1 MHDLFL
7 SIGFGLVTASILA
20 LSAVALS
27 LQYSVTNVP
36 NFAHG
41 DLMTVGA
48 YGAFVAQSL
57 THNLLIEIV
66 VASLCGGTVAFAMN
80 RLLMQPFI
88 RKGSKN
94 LILFILTIATSIV
107 IQSSLLF
114 IFGGSNVAYQLSS
127 GQPQQIGPFLLT
139 RQDQAIIGAAV
150 AVMLVVHLILRYT
163 KFGKAQRAIAD
174 SRELA
179 RVTGINAARVVQL
192 TWLMAGLI
200 AGLAG
205 FILAA
210 NISSFGPTLGFSF
223 LVVTFAAAVVG
234 GIGKPYGAM
243 AGAVLVGLAME
254 VSALY
259 IPPDYKTAVAFGL
272 LILTLLIRPAGLFA
286 TRRWNVAEA

>member
-48 YGAFVAQSL
+48 YGAFVAQSVA
-57 THNLLIEIV
+57 HNLLVEIV
-66 VASLCGGTVAFAMN
+66 VASLCGGVVAFAMN
-80 RLLMQPFI
+80 ALLMQPFI

-114 IFGGSNVAYQLSS
+114 IFGGSNVAYQVNA
-127 GQPQQIGPFLLT
+127 GQPQQVGPFLLT

-150 AVMLVVHLILRYT
+150 AVMIVVHLILRYT

-179 RVTGINAARVVQL
+179 RVTGINAALVVQL

-210 NISSFGPTLGFSF
+210 NISSFSPTLGFSF

-243 AGAVLVGLAME
+243 AGALLVGLAME

-286 TRRWNVAEA
+286 TTRWNVAEA

>member
-80 RLLMQPFI
+80 RRLMQPFI

-192 TWLMAGLI
+192 TWLMAGLMP
-200 AGLAG
+200 GLAG
-205 FILAA
+205 FVFAA
-210 NISSFGPTLGFSF
+210 QHSSFGPTLGFSF

-234 GIGKPYGAM
+234 GVGKPYGAM